1 MMKKIFAITIG
12 LLFFCNFA
20 FSASKYYGNGELKFS
35 DNLVKYYM
43 KYLKGTHTKTPSIF
57 LVGSVSP
64 GRNYAMYYFCSVGHN
79 CQMTAA
85 TEKIKEC
92 ERRAKKKMKKEIKCY
107 IFDIK
112 RTIRWDNGINP
123 GKGKESKINSKWN
136 EQKIFAK
143 LTELGFYGEN
153 SSNKSE
159 IKKNNEVKKKSSDS
173 SLSMSDEIKKLN
185 ELYKDGTLTKEEFEA
200 AKKKL
205 LN

>member
-1 MMKKIFAITIG
+1 MKKIFAITIG

-20 FSASKYYGNGELKFS
+20 FSASKYYGGGELKFS
-35 DNLVKYYM
+35 DDLVKYYM
-43 KYLKGTHTKTPSIF
+43 KYLKGGHTKTPSVF
-57 LVGSVSP
+57 LVGPVSP
-64 GRNYAMYYFCSVGHN
+64 GRNYAMYYLCPAGHN
-79 CQMTAA
+79 CRMTAA

-92 ERRAKKKMKKEIKCY
+92 ERRAKKKMNKEIKCY

-123 GKGKESKINSKWN
+123 GKGKQSKINSKWN

-143 LTELGFYGEN
+143 LTELGFYGET

-159 IKKNNEVKKKSSDS
+159 IKKDNDIKKKSSDS

-185 ELYKDGTLTKEEFEA
+185 ELYKSGVLTKEEFKK
-200 AKKKL
+200 AKEKL

>member
-1 MMKKIFAITIG
+1 MKKIFAITIC

-35 DNLVKYYM
+35 DDLVKYYM
-43 KYLKGTHTKTPSIF
+43 KYLKGGHSKTPSVF
-57 LVGSVSP
+57 LVGPVSP
-64 GRNYAMYYFCSVGHN
+64 GRNYAMYYLCSAGHN
-79 CQMTAA
+79 CRMTAA

-92 ERRAKKKMKKEIKCY
+92 ERRAKKKMKKDIKCY

-123 GKGKESKINSKWN
+123 GKGKQSKINSKWN

-143 LTELGFYGEN
+143 LIELGFYGET

-159 IKKNNEVKKKSSDS
+159 IKKDNDIKKKSSDS
-173 SLSMSDEIKKLN
+173 ILSMSDEIKKLN
-185 ELYKDGTLTKEEFEA
+185 ELYKSGVLTKEEFKK
-200 AKKKL
+200 AKEKL